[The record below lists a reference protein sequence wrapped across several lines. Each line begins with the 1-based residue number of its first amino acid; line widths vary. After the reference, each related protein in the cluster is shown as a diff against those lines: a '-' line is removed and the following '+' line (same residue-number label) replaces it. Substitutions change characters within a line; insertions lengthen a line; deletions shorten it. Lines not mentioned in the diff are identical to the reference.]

1 MEAPCTRNA
10 LFAQAERQ
18 KHEKLESKRLIPTSF
33 GPEENEIV
41 VMQHEMQLNKK
52 KRLTKE
58 ELAVQIEVRLK
69 PQQTLN
75 SLCVVF
81 LCSEPEERAGLAEE
95 NQD

>member
-1 MEAPCTRNA
+1 
-10 LFAQAERQ
+10 
-18 KHEKLESKRLIPTSF
+18 
-33 GPEENEIV
+33 
-41 VMQHEMQLNKK
+41 MQHEMQLNKK